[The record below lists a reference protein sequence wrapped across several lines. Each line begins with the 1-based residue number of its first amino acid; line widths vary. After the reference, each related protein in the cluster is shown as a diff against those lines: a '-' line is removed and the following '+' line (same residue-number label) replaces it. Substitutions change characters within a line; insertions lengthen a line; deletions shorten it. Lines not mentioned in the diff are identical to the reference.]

1 MEIKEFVKNFASLFE
16 DTDANEFSEESKFR
30 EFEEWSSF
38 MALSVMAMSDEMYG
52 IKLNGEDI
60 QSSKT
65 INDLFEIVKSRIK

>member
-1 MEIKEFVKNFASLFE
+1 MEINEFVKNFASLFE

-30 EFEEWSSF
+30 ELEEWSSF
-38 MALSVMAMSDEMYG
+38 MALSVMAMSDEMYE
-52 IKLNGEDI
+52 IKLKGEDI

>member
-38 MALSVMAMSDEMYG
+38 MALSVMALSDDMYG